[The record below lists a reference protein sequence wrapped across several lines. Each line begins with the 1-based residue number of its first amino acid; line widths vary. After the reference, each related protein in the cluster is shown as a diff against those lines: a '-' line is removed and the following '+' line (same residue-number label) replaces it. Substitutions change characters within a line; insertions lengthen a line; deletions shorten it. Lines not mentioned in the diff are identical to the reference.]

1 MDDRECGYTEN
12 EREYNGAAGFTA
24 RSLATSALRREKLM
38 SVPFSEQELAD
49 YIFDRIIVHC
59 PKCPDVECIRF
70 ACLKVADDLLEQA
83 EIVYRTEPVS
93 DGGA

>member
-1 MDDRECGYTEN
+1 
-12 EREYNGAAGFTA
+12 
-24 RSLATSALRREKLM
+24 
-38 SVPFSEQELAD
+38 
-49 YIFDRIIVHC
+49 
-59 PKCPDVECIRF
+59 VECIRF